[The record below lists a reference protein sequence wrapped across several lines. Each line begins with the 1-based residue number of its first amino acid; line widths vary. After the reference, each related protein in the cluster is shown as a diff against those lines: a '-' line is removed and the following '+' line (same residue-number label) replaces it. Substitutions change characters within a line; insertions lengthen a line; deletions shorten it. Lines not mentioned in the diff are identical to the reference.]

1 MREIDISSQFWA
13 FIIIVA
19 AAGIAIGIIIA
30 AFRVGKKQ
38 GMLIS
43 ERTESER
50 IERARKDAVE
60 RSRAVISGQI
70 SEQIAP
76 WLPDFPVNPSE
87 ARFIGKPVDFVAFSG
102 AEEGDVREVVFIE
115 VKTGRSTLSQTE
127 KSVKEAIIQGHVRW
141 VEYRIESN

>member
-102 AEEGDVREVVFIE
+102 AEEGDVREVY
-115 VKTGRSTLSQTE
+115 L
-127 KSVKEAIIQGHVRW
+127 
-141 VEYRIESN
+141 